1 MRRENKGREKKGGE
15 KEEGGRR
22 KMSSYFEPL
31 NLHTHS
37 PTLVAAEVAG
47 MDNLELVHN
56 VVPLDWKTGEREW
69 DITDQDHKVWNEI
82 TVPALLAKLL

>member
-1 MRRENKGREKKGGE
+1 
-15 KEEGGRR
+15 
-22 KMSSYFEPL
+22 MSSYFEPL

-82 TVPALLAKLL
+82 TVPALLAKLLRSTWSEKQ

>member
-1 MRRENKGREKKGGE
+1 
-15 KEEGGRR
+15 
-22 KMSSYFEPL
+22 MSSYFEPL

-56 VVPLDWKTGEREW
+56 VVPLDWKTGEQEW

>member
-1 MRRENKGREKKGGE
+1 
-15 KEEGGRR
+15 
-22 KMSSYFEPL
+22 MSSYFEPL

-56 VVPLDWKTGEREW
+56 VVPLNWKTGEWEMGHHRPGSQSLER
-69 DITDQDHKVWNEI
+69 DYRTCTSGKTSLIHLE
-82 TVPALLAKLL
+82 